1 MDAYQHQQ
9 EVLFFVMGQL
19 FGSNSVST
27 GSWNPAI
34 NINHKGSCFLLQ
46 AAVEEILPVL
56 AQFFFHLST
65 LVLEGFLQVFEF
77 FPHQAMFFVFFA
89 KKGATAV
96 HALIHH
102 QIPEENC
109 HHPPQ
114 ETKKLAEDSTAACA
128 AAKQVG
134 WPRWRLATIFFLHFL
149 KSG

>member
-1 MDAYQHQQ
+1 
-9 EVLFFVMGQL
+9 
-19 FGSNSVST
+19 
-27 GSWNPAI
+27 
-34 NINHKGSCFLLQ
+34 
-46 AAVEEILPVL
+46 
-56 AQFFFHLST
+56 
-65 LVLEGFLQVFEF
+65 
-77 FPHQAMFFVFFA
+77 MFFCFFFA

-134 WPRWRLATIFFLHFL
+134 WPRWRLATIFFSSISS
-149 KSG
+149 KVDDDCSYIDNIYIYTYYIYII